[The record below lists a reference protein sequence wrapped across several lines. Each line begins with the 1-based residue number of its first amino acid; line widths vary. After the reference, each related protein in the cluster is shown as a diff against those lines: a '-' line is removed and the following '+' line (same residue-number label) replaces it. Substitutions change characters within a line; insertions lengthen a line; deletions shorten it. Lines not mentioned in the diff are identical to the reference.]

1 MNATANN
8 TASPFA
14 LRPDLKVMPM
24 GGREP
29 HFVIEDP
36 LRGSFFRLGVAEY
49 DALRQLTQLRGSAE
63 ILESS
68 NARFGAEALTESRLR
83 ELLTW
88 ARQAGLL
95 RESEKTP
102 SGEAEIRGDAG
113 LRIASPLFMRVSLGA
128 PGPWVERIHAAG
140 AWLFSRQIVFL
151 WLTVMAWVGVQAW
164 TNFPELIASWDNL
177 ASPSRALGA
186 VVLWL
191 VIKVLHE
198 MGHAIACRR
207 AGGEVRDAGFSLILF
222 APIAFVDVTSAW
234 RFRSRWARIVTS
246 LGGVYVESWI
256 CAGAMLTWLS
266 SDAAIVRQLAAD
278 TVFVTTVSTLLFNLN
293 PLMKFDGYYVL
304 TDWLEL
310 PNLAT
315 QGQRQL
321 TYLAQRWVL
330 GARVAQPLAAARNR
344 RLTMLYGVMAFV
356 WQLLVT
362 FSLLAAAC
370 LLLHGLGVVL
380 AMVATV
386 GLLRGWIR
394 GWRAIWMGAAQANG
408 FRPGLGLVRLAFLVA
423 LAIVSCFQIPLRPA
437 TTVSGYAHYSPPL
450 SVRPVVDGFV
460 RRVHVDEGDHVRA
473 GDTLLELD
481 NDEVRLELLSARVEL
496 ATAEAQLEAARG
508 AGDALAL
515 RLAEADVAG
524 CQRRFAEAERRR
536 DGLMIVAPADGVV
549 IGQQLR
555 DLVGD
560 YVVEG
565 EELAVVG
572 RESQKALTVLVPQS
586 SRGDSRAWAGREL
599 TYRTLPSAG
608 RTAICTSVEPHAR
621 TALPHRT
628 LAASAGGPLE
638 VRLDEKGEEVLTEPY
653 FALRVPLEP
662 TAARELFD
670 GQRVSVTLTEHGP
683 TLWELVRERWNS
695 FRDRWDRR

>member
-207 AGGEVRDAGFSLILF
+207 AGGEVRDAGFRVHMESNG
-222 APIAFVDVTSAW
+222 
-234 RFRSRWARIVTS
+234 SRELRARV
-246 LGGVYVESWI
+246 
-256 CAGAMLTWLS
+256 
-266 SDAAIVRQLAAD
+266 
-278 TVFVTTVSTLLFNLN
+278 
-293 PLMKFDGYYVL
+293 
-304 TDWLEL
+304 DWLTISPKPQFHDGRFHLL
-310 PNLAT
+310 PDLPAAEIKVVVDPQDRRAGRGEGRAN
-315 QGQRQL
+315 R
-321 TYLAQRWVL
+321 L
-330 GARVAQPLAAARNR
+330 GAAGQGEVHQVNAE
-344 RLTMLYGVMAFV
+344 
-356 WQLLVT
+356 
-362 FSLLAAAC
+362 
-370 LLLHGLGVVL
+370 LHV
-380 AMVATV
+380 
-386 GLLRGWIR
+386 
-394 GWRAIWMGAAQANG
+394 
-408 FRPGLGLVRLAFLVA
+408 
-423 LAIVSCFQIPLRPA
+423 
-437 TTVSGYAHYSPPL
+437 
-450 SVRPVVDGFV
+450 
-460 RRVHVDEGDHVRA
+460 
-473 GDTLLELD
+473 
-481 NDEVRLELLSARVEL
+481 
-496 ATAEAQLEAARG
+496 
-508 AGDALAL
+508 
-515 RLAEADVAG
+515 
-524 CQRRFAEAERRR
+524 
-536 DGLMIVAPADGVV
+536 
-549 IGQQLR
+549 
-555 DLVGD
+555 
-560 YVVEG
+560 
-565 EELAVVG
+565 
-572 RESQKALTVLVPQS
+572 
-586 SRGDSRAWAGREL
+586 
-599 TYRTLPSAG
+599 
-608 RTAICTSVEPHAR
+608 
-621 TALPHRT
+621 
-628 LAASAGGPLE
+628 
-638 VRLDEKGEEVLTEPY
+638 
-653 FALRVPLEP
+653 
-662 TAARELFD
+662 
-670 GQRVSVTLTEHGP
+670 
-683 TLWELVRERWNS
+683 
-695 FRDRWDRR
+695 